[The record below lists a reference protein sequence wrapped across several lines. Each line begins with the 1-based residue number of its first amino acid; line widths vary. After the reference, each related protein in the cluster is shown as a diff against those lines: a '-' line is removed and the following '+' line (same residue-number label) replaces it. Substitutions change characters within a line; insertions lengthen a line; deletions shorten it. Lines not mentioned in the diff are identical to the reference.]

1 MSLLHSFQLKRK
13 ARILTGNATTLLNQ
27 LDIALSVATV
37 YKSHY
42 PGFESISALL
52 TVEDRPIL
60 IAKLC
65 GYCSKFGTF
74 FLSLLQNNLGKL
86 LYGSL
91 RA

>member
-27 LDIALSVATV
+27 LDIALSVTTV
-37 YKSHY
+37 YKSYY
-42 PGFESISALL
+42 PLLDSVSALL
-52 TVEDRPIL
+52 MAEDRAIL

-74 FLSLLQNNLGKL
+74 FLSLLEACYRG
-86 LYGSL
+86 
-91 RA
+91 RATQK